1 MAAVLALAGLS
12 AAQGNSATP
21 SKTLDHPYSAE
32 DYTKPKSHIWNIIAP
47 YTAREITPPNFANSP
62 RIDQVIRDG
71 KIYLSMSDA
80 ITLALENN
88 LDLAIARYNLSI
100 ADTDILRTK
109 AGASARGVN
118 TGVVSGTPGGTGGKI
133 SSGSSGGGSGG
144 TSTGAGGAGT
154 GSGGIVVSTLGG
166 GPSTP
171 SFDPF
176 LSGTLGL
183 EQAITPQSNTIVTG
197 GARTLSTHSTIGNFS
212 VTTRG
217 SRLAP
222 ISRLASTT
230 TGQQHQSR
238 HRGQSRA

>member
-1 MAAVLALAGLS
+1 MRLLDRKLYKTKSLAIIAAVLALAGLS

-118 TGVVSGTPGGTGGKI
+118 TGRFPVRPAATGGNI
-133 SSGSSGGGSGG
+133 EFWLQRRRLRRHQHRRRRRQCRSGGHRGLER
-144 TSTGAGGAGT
+144 
-154 GSGGIVVSTLGG
+154 LGG

-176 LSGTLGL
+176 LAAPFGR
-183 EQAITPQSNTIVTG
+183 EQAITPQSNT
-197 GARTLSTHSTIGNFS
+197 
-212 VTTRG
+212 
-217 SRLAP
+217 
-222 ISRLASTT
+222 
-230 TGQQHQSR
+230 
-238 HRGQSRA
+238 HRYGWRSHLEHPFHDRQFQL